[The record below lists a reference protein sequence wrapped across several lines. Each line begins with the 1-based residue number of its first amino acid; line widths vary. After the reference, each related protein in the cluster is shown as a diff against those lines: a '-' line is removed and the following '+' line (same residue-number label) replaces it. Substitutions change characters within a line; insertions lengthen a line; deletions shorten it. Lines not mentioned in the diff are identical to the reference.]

1 MENTENKESTP
12 VDPSVLAAQAGE
24 NTGIMPLVDPK
35 VVTDA
40 KPPVEPKVVVLKDKK
55 ATQAPKAEAKLVD
68 ADASDFAAVFEENP
82 ELDKIFV
89 VGDMPFADKNTAD
102 SFAKSENRTL
112 AKSEHVV
119 VKIIKRVLMLVL
131 LLVSG
136 SLMAQ
141 DEPAQLP
148 STDGG
153 VWDWI
158 LANKGQAVTAI
169 LFVLGFLSR
178 LFPTKYSY
186 DILKWL
192 SVLLDAVFGDKKA
205 SGGDFKTEVKDV

>member
-1 MENTENKESTP
+1 MEDKNVTT
-12 VDPSVLAAQAGE
+12 VDPSVLTAQTGE
-24 NTGIMPLVDPK
+24 NTGIVPPVNPTVGEAEK
-35 VVTDA
+35 V
-40 KPPVEPKVVVLKDKK
+40 VEPKKNGK
-55 ATQAPKAEAKLVD
+55 AAKPKSEAKIIQEDLESD
-68 ADASDFAAVFEENP
+68 DFAEVFEANP
-82 ELDKIFV
+82 ELTEIHV
-89 VGDMPFADKNTAD
+89 VGTMPFADAATAD
-102 SFAKSENRTL
+102 SFMKSENRL
-112 AKSEHVV
+112 LLKSEHLV
-119 VKIIKRVLMLVL
+119 VKIIKRGLMLVL

-141 DEPAQLP
+141 DVPAQLP

-158 LANKGQAVTAI
+158 LMNKGQAMTAI

-192 SVLLDAVFGDKKA
+192 SVLLDAIFGDKKA

>member
-1 MENTENKESTP
+1 MEDKNVTT
-12 VDPSVLAAQAGE
+12 VDPSVLAAATAE
-24 NTGIMPLVDPK
+24 NTGIVPPFDPNVGEAQK
-35 VVTDA
+35 A
-40 KPPVEPKVVVLKDKK
+40 VEPKKNGK
-55 ATQAPKAEAKLVD
+55 AAKPKAEAKITQEDLESD
-68 ADASDFAAVFEENP
+68 DFAEVFEANP
-82 ELDKIFV
+82 ELAEIHV
-89 VGDMPFADKNTAD
+89 VGTMPFADAATAD
-102 SFAKSENRTL
+102 SFMKSENRL
-112 AKSEHVV
+112 LLKSEHLV
-119 VKIIKRVLMLVL
+119 VKIIKRGLILLL

-141 DEPAQLP
+141 DVPAQLP

-158 LANKGQAVTAI
+158 LMNKGQAMTAI

-192 SVLLDAVFGDKKA
+192 SVLLDAIFGDKKA